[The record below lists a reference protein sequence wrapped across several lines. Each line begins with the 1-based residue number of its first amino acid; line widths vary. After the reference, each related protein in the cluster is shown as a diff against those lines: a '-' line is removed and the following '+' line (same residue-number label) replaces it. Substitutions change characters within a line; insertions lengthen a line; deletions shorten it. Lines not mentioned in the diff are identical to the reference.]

1 MAPNRRNPNQISA
14 LVTLFLRVNDSK
26 KLLRTGWVREGIEK
40 PESVA
45 EHLFSL
51 SFLTMQLSPIL
62 AKRFGHTLNTHK
74 LLKMAMLHDL
84 AEIEVGDIV
93 TSRGS
98 ITNAKKQ
105 AQKRQLEKKGIK
117 KLFRAVDPS
126 NLTSELFNEYIERET
141 TESKLLGQLDK
152 LDMALQALSFE
163 IDQKKDLTEFFEHAK
178 ANITEE
184 ILLEILN
191 EAISRRSLK
200 SSSQS

>member
-1 MAPNRRNPNQISA
+1 MAIKKSDSLQVPDF
-14 LVTLFLRVNDSK
+14 VTLFLRVNDSK

-62 AKRFGHTLNTHK
+62 SKRLGHTLNTHK

-98 ITNAKKQ
+98 KTDEKEHAKKEL
-105 AQKRQLEKKGIK
+105 LEKKGIK
-117 KLFRAVDPS
+117 KLFKNVDPS
-126 NLTSELFNEYIERET
+126 NLMSALFSECIERET
-141 TESKLLGQLDK
+141 TEAKLLWQLDK

-163 IDQKKDLTEFFEHAK
+163 IDQKKDLSEFFEHAK
-178 ANITEE
+178 VNITDEF
-184 ILLEILN
+184 LLEILE
-191 EAISRRSLK
+191 EAIKRRK
-200 SSSQS
+200 

>member
-1 MAPNRRNPNQISA
+1 MTHHMAIKKRGSTQVSA
-14 LVTLFLRVNDSK
+14 FVTLFLRVNDSK

-62 AKRFGHTLNTHK
+62 AERLGHTLNTHK

-98 ITNAKKQ
+98 VTNSKKQ
-105 AQKRQLEKKGIK
+105 AQKRTLEKKGIK
-117 KLFRAVDPS
+117 KLFSAVDPS
-126 NLTSELFNEYIERET
+126 NLTSELFSEYIEHET
-141 TESKLLGQLDK
+141 VEAKLLGQLDK

-163 IDQKKDLTEFFEHAK
+163 LDQKKNLSEFFEHAK
-178 ANITEE
+178 ANITDEF
-184 ILLEILN
+184 LLEVLQEIVD
-191 EAISRRSLK
+191 RRR
-200 SSSQS
+200 